1 MSKSKAQVKE
11 IMYLS
16 KSIAHVMQ
24 MSKSKVMQMS
34 KSNVMQM
41 SKSNVMQMSKS
52 IAHIKKY
59 STKY

>member
-24 MSKSKVMQMS
+24 MSKS
-34 KSNVMQM
+34 NVMQM

-52 IAHIKKY
+52 MAHIKKY